1 MDKMAFPKFLSR
13 FLKCFVK
20 FLCRC
25 LKFGTLQIRPPPK
38 PNEIEEPTK
47 KYQITDVPK
56 ESQITEVPKKIKKTM
71 VILDEAPLWHKL
83 DVPKEPQET
92 KVHKKTKET
101 FVTFDET
108 AMWYKLEGENKKK
121 VTAPTTFIT
130 HEKQR
135 ITFIPKNPPQDTSSD
150 LARAREIG
158 DFARE
163 VSERYNYERRM
174 NKKHLHREDAR
185 RLM

>member
-13 FLKCFVK
+13 FLKGFVK

-25 LKFGTLQIRPPPK
+25 LKFGTMQICPPPK

-47 KYQITDVPK
+47 KYQI
-56 ESQITEVPKKIKKTM
+56 
-71 VILDEAPLWHKL
+71 A